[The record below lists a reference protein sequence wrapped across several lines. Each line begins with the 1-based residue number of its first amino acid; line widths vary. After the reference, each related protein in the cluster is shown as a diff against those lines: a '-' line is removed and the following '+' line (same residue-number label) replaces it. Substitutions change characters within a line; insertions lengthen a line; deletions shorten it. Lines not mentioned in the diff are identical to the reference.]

1 MWIFLWCRD
10 YKFDAVGNQFLQIDF
25 EKEKTEADGE
35 YLVSFGRWPLTH
47 TCILVQLHFYNG
59 DDILYSGKMIG
70 VLIGHAKKTGVA
82 APVFFCSILEKVG

>member
-1 MWIFLWCRD
+1 MLLEINFCKLILKW
-10 YKFDAVGNQFLQIDF
+10 K
-25 EKEKTEADGE
+25 KPEADGE